1 MQITKRS
8 WRAPLAIGWA
18 LRRTRELL
26 DPWLRD
32 GGPAAQP
39 SALPVPWRRGSA
51 AARTALALVPW
62 LRGRSGPAAAAA
74 GALVPPRRLRA
85 RAGAAG
91 AYAFMEGG
99 RQAAAELSSLLAAAG
114 RAPERP
120 RSVLDF
126 GCGAGRVLPHVVALA
141 PGSAGAGC
149 DVDAAAIDWAV
160 EHHPDLAWSLS
171 SFQPPLPYPPDSF
184 DLIYSISVFSHLDR
198 ELTGLW
204 LDELARVLAPDGIA
218 LLSVHGSHA
227 FERFR
232 HQEVATS
239 WCAPSTFQRGPL
251 RPDEFVFAPYARS
264 FWNQG
269 ELPGIG
275 RQYGLSFH
283 GSEHA
288 RRSFGRSLQVVEVRE
303 RALTDWQDVAVCL
316 KC

>member
-8 WRAPLAIGWA
+8 WRAPLAFGWA

-26 DPWLRD
+26 DPWLRE
-32 GGPAAQP
+32 GAPAQS
-39 SALPVPWRRGSA
+39 SALPIPWRRSSA

-62 LRGRSGPAAAAA
+62 LRGRTGSAPASSG
-74 GALVPPRRLRA
+74 LVPPRRLRA

-91 AYAFMEGG
+91 AYAFAEGG
-99 RQAAAELSSLLAAAG
+99 RQAASELAGLLAVVG
-114 RAPERP
+114 RTPEQVRAT
-120 RSVLDF
+120 LDF
-126 GCGAGRVLPHVVALA
+126 GCGAGRVLPHLAALA

-149 DVDAAAIDWAV
+149 DVDVAAIEWAA

-171 SFQPPLPYPPDSF
+171 SFQPPLPYPSESF

-198 ELTGLW
+198 ELTGVW
-204 LDELARVLAPDGIA
+204 LDELARVLSPDGIA
-218 LLSVHGSHA
+218 LLSTHGSHA

-232 HQEVATS
+232 RQQVATS
-239 WCAPSTFQRGPL
+239 WCAPSAFQRGPL
-251 RPDEFVFAPYARS
+251 RADEFVFVPYIRS
-264 FWNQG
+264 FWTQG

-283 GSEHA
+283 GPEHA
-288 RRSFGRSLQVVEVRE
+288 RRSFGRSLQVVELRE
-303 RALTDWQDVAVCL
+303 RALTDWQDVVVCV